1 LNPLNDLKVLF
12 SQPNNAASSGGPAS
26 HGPLPPWQEAPHA
39 QIEFTAPPYPKAGKI
54 GAFWAILLIIL
65 FSAVTYYGLSRY
77 VITGVVIQGTSMLP
91 TLHDGDRL
99 LLNRWAYHYRKPQRG
114 DLVVIRDPGHSD
126 FAVKRIVGLPL
137 DSLRIKDG
145 GIYLNERPYS
155 EPYLAGGTQT
165 LTTDNKENWIMIG
178 QNRFFVLGDNR
189 SVSEDSR
196 YYGTVRR
203 EQIVGLLAN

>member
-1 LNPLNDLKVLF
+1 
-12 SQPNNAASSGGPAS
+12 
-26 HGPLPPWQEAPHA
+26 
-39 QIEFTAPPYPKAGKI
+39 
-54 GAFWAILLIIL
+54 
-65 FSAVTYYGLSRY
+65 
-77 VITGVVIQGTSMLP
+77 
-91 TLHDGDRL
+91 
-99 LLNRWAYHYRKPQRG
+99 
-114 DLVVIRDPGHSD
+114 
-126 FAVKRIVGLPL
+126 LPL